1 MNFLQ
6 PWILAALPLIALP
19 IIIHLINRN
28 RHRSVPWAAMMFL
41 QKANRMNKGMARL
54 RYVLVMLM
62 RMAAV
67 AAIIFAISRP
77 LVSSKLGFSW
87 GKPDA
92 TVILLD
98 RSASMETLDLQSG
111 QSKRSTAL
119 RKLAELLEKRNYGN
133 QLILIDSATG
143 ELRSLESP
151 ADLVDLPMTGATATS
166 ANLPAMMEKAVSWL
180 KANEATRADL
190 WICSDLSEN
199 DWNAESGRWTAIRE
213 ELAGMKGVQEFL
225 LSYADPPEAN
235 LSVRVANV
243 KRRQTNNQSEL
254 VLDLFVKDQA
264 ARGTAPIARSVPVE
278 FEINGVRSVIE
289 MQLDAQGASLLGHRI
304 PIDGQLRSGWGAVTL
319 PPDSNPLDN
328 TYYFVFSE
336 PPVRKAVVVSD
347 DTRIGEAFRRCLAIP
362 SESGIEHDARIL
374 PSSRIG
380 EIDWDET
387 ALLIWQS
394 ALPGGLIAEEMER
407 FVEGGRVA
415 MFFPPTRG
423 STEDLF
429 GARWGDWQEFEEE
442 EDRKLS
448 WWRGDTDLLAHVGSG
463 DPLPLSELRTS
474 RYCALDSAPGMPAA
488 TPLARLASD
497 RPLLRR
503 AATDR
508 GAVYFCSTLPTGQ
521 FSSLERDA
529 VSFYVMLQ
537 RAMAEGSKALTSAN
551 DRVASAELIAQL
563 ADFRPVAPD
572 DSAGASSERGLRAGV
587 FRKGKDWIAVNRGA
601 EEDEFRVTP
610 VTEADQLF
618 AGLSYQRI
626 DDAVGDTSS
635 LASEVWRAFLYLMAA
650 ALMLEAILCL
660 PEKKTEENPGG
671 GFAST
676 NS

>member
-1 MNFLQ
+1 M
-6 PWILAALPLIALP
+6 
-19 IIIHLINRN
+19 
-28 RHRSVPWAAMMFL
+28 VT
-41 QKANRMNKGMARL
+41 
-54 RYVLVMLM
+54 
-62 RMAAV
+62 
-67 AAIIFAISRP
+67 
-77 LVSSKLGFSW
+77 
-87 GKPDA
+87 D
-92 TVILLD
+92 
-98 RSASMETLDLQSG
+98 
-111 QSKRSTAL
+111 
-119 RKLAELLEKRNYGN
+119 
-133 QLILIDSATG
+133 
-143 ELRSLESP
+143 
-151 ADLVDLPMTGATATS
+151 
-166 ANLPAMMEKAVSWL
+166 
-180 KANEATRADL
+180 
-190 WICSDLSEN
+190 
-199 DWNAESGRWTAIRE
+199 
-213 ELAGMKGVQEFL
+213 
-225 LSYADPPEAN
+225 DP
-235 LSVRVANV
+235 
-243 KRRQTNNQSEL
+243 K
-254 VLDLFVKDQA
+254 
-264 ARGTAPIARSVPVE
+264 
-278 FEINGVRSVIE
+278 
-289 MQLDAQGASLLGHRI
+289 
-304 PIDGQLRSGWGAVTL
+304 
-319 PPDSNPLDN
+319 
-328 TYYFVFSE
+328 
-336 PPVRKAVVVSD
+336 
-347 DTRIGEAFRRCLAIP
+347 IGEAFRRCLVIP
-362 SESGIEHDARIL
+362 SESGIQHEAEIL

-380 EIDWDET
+380 EIDWEQT

-407 FVEGGRVA
+407 FVESGRVA
-415 MFFPPTRG
+415 MFFPPTQG

-463 DPLPLSELRTS
+463 EPLPLSELRTS
-474 RYCALDSAPGMPAA
+474 RYCALESAPGMPAA

-529 VSFYVMLQ
+529 VAFYVMLQ
-537 RAMAEGSKALTSAN
+537 RAMTEGSEVLTSAN
-551 DRVASAELIAQL
+551 DRVASAELAGQL
-563 ADFRPVAPD
+563 ADFEPVAPD
-572 DSAGASSERGLRAGV
+572 GEAGTSSERGLRAGV
-587 FRKGKDWIAVNRGA
+587 FRRDTDWIAINRSA